1 MSNYNG
7 APPPPANAPIPG
19 GPMPQQGP
27 GNRKT
32 LFIVVGAAVV
42 AVVLVV
48 VVVLVWVLPSFTQ
61 SGNEGKSAPTVAASQ
76 SASNNAGRG
85 SGDAPS
91 EAATPTGPGAG
102 NEPSDGAV
110 TMPEGA
116 VALPQGWDALE
127 GPTEIPAEGDP
138 LFSKFVTGES
148 SFQYLKAWDY
158 DTTFG
163 KTTDPETGTE
173 MQQVAQ
179 GTKDLD
185 ADGIST
191 AFAFFAESDE
201 GKHGSDP
208 ATVKAA
214 IKATQSKLAGAS
226 TTELTQQLV
235 GHKCASDFTSS
246 TPAIQDFRRGQAVV
260 ISFSCKSANGEDIQA
275 INLFSVT
282 PWGTPQRVGVSGHK
296 SYWDANPGV
305 FEKLGNSY
313 RINRW
318 KL

>member
-61 SGNEGKSAPTVAASQ
+61 SGNEGESAPTVAASQ
-76 SASNNAGRG
+76 SASANAG

-163 KTTDPETGTE
+163 KTTDPEAGKDL
-173 MQQVAQ
+173 QQVAQ

-201 GKHGSDP
+201 GKYGSDP

-226 TTELTQQLV
+226 TTELAQQLV

>member
-27 GNRKT
+27 GNRNT

-61 SGNEGKSAPTVAASQ
+61 SGNEGESAPTVAASQ
-76 SASNNAGRG
+76 SASANAG

-226 TTELTQQLV
+226 TTELAQQLV

-260 ISFSCKSANGEDIQA
+260 ISFSCKSATGEDIQA